1 MHAPDSPAIS
11 PTTPTG
17 ADTGFAA
24 SAQRRMSNRKSNDS
38 TTSLPL
44 PNNPY
49 EAAFSEPWSG
59 TTPTDNRATSI
70 FGSSNARQE
79 AMAAAHSDSLGSL
92 SGKRTARA
100 PPSSYPTPHTSQRSL
115 SALTRNTSQARA
127 AALQSMPHIYP
138 ALLSKV
144 AEAFKKLITLT
155 ELVKDGISYKD
166 SFDGRMAVGAI
177 ADIIKTPDR
186 NLALLLG
193 RALDA
198 QKFFHDVTYDHRL
211 RDNGSEVY
219 QFRERLTAP
228 FMDDKNVNDSP
239 ASEHAHMSLGR
250 HPSSSSSRVRGPG
263 RPSPAPYMS
272 GSQSGTTS
280 ESNMSNSF
288 TSSAQP
294 TPATSTT
301 NLSYPASSPQLATKS
316 RQSLPEVGAEED
328 ADLEDDLPVGVFTL
342 LTDCYS
348 PTCSR
353 DSLCYSINCPRRLEQ
368 MKRLN
373 MKPQPGLTRKISD
386 ESIHDIKVC
395 HMWISSL
402 RC

>member
-1 MHAPDSPAIS
+1 MTAIHS
-11 PTTPTG
+11 
-17 ADTGFAA
+17 DTL
-24 SAQRRMSNRKSNDS
+24 
-38 TTSLPL
+38 TSLP
-44 PNNPY
+44 
-49 EAAFSEPWSG
+49 G
-59 TTPTDNRATSI
+59 
-70 FGSSNARQE
+70 AR
-79 AMAAAHSDSLGSL
+79 S
-92 SGKRTARA
+92 ARA

-115 SALTRNTSQARA
+115 SALTRNSSQARA

-144 AEAFKKLITLT
+144 AEAFKKLITLS

-211 RDNGSEVY
+211 RDNGNEVY
-219 QFRERLTAP
+219 QFRERLAAP
-228 FMDDKNVNDSP
+228 FIDDKGVNDSP
-239 ASEHAHMSLGR
+239 ASEHAPLSLGR
-250 HPSSSSSRVRGPG
+250 HASSSSSRARPPS

-272 GSQSGTTS
+272 GSQSNTTS
-280 ESNMSNSF
+280 DSNMSNSF
-288 TSSAQP
+288 TSSAHP

-301 NLSYPASSPQLATKS
+301 NLSYPASSPRMAAKS
-316 RQSLPEVGAEED
+316 RQSLPDIAAEED

-373 MKPQPGLTRKISD
+373 MKPQPGLTRKISN
-386 ESIHDIKVC
+386 ESIHDIKVRTDLSC
-395 HMWISSL
+395 FESRLTCRKPVLYGVTRSRKRSLTVSMIQRRNDRKLSMRSFTRNAISFGIWNTYEM
-402 RC
+402 

>member
-1 MHAPDSPAIS
+1 MHAPDSPAMS

-24 SAQRRMSNRKSNDS
+24 SAQRRMSNRKSTDS

-49 EAAFSEPWSG
+49 ETAFSEPWSG
-59 TTPTDNRATSI
+59 TTPTDNRATS
-70 FGSSNARQE
+70 FSGSSNARQE

-92 SGKRTARA
+92 SGKKTARA

-155 ELVKDGISYKD
+155 ELVKDGITYKD

-239 ASEHAHMSLGR
+239 ASENAHMTLGR
-250 HPSSSSSRVRGPG
+250 HPSSSSSKARPPS

-280 ESNMSNSF
+280 DSNMSNSF

-301 NLSYPASSPQLATKS
+301 NLSYPASSPHLATKS
-316 RQSLPEVGAEED
+316 RQSLPELGAEDD

-395 HMWISSL
+395 YSGY
-402 RC
+402 CEYC

>member
-1 MHAPDSPAIS
+1 MNETDSPALS

-17 ADTGFAA
+17 ADAGFAA
-24 SAQRRMSNRKSNDS
+24 SAQRRMSNRKSTDS

-49 EAAFSEPWSG
+49 ESAFSDSYAG
-59 TTPTDNRATSI
+59 TTPTDNRATS
-70 FGSSNARQE
+70 FSGSSNARLE
-79 AMAAAHSDSLGSL
+79 AMSAVHSDTLGSL
-92 SGKRTARA
+92 SGARTARA

-127 AALQSMPHIYP
+127 ATLQSMPHVYP

-144 AEAFKKLITLT
+144 AEAFKKLITLS

-211 RDNGSEVY
+211 RDNGNEVY
-219 QFRERLTAP
+219 QFRERLAAP
-228 FMDDKNVNDSP
+228 FMDDKGVNDSP
-239 ASEHAHMSLGR
+239 ASEHAHLSLGR
-250 HPSSSSSRVRGPG
+250 HASSSSSRARPPS

-280 ESNMSNSF
+280 DSNMSNSF

-301 NLSYPASSPQLATKS
+301 NLSYPASSPRLAAKS
-316 RQSLPEVGAEED
+316 RQSLPEMVEE
-328 ADLEDDLPVGVFTL
+328 AVDLEDDLPVGVFTL

-373 MKPQPGLTRKISD
+373 MKPQPGLTRKISN
-386 ESIHDIKVC
+386 ESIHDIKVGRTVS
-395 HMWISSL
+395 WYGFG
-402 RC
+402 

>member
-1 MHAPDSPAIS
+1 
-11 PTTPTG
+11 
-17 ADTGFAA
+17 
-24 SAQRRMSNRKSNDS
+24 
-38 TTSLPL
+38 
-44 PNNPY
+44 
-49 EAAFSEPWSG
+49 
-59 TTPTDNRATSI
+59 
-70 FGSSNARQE
+70 
-79 AMAAAHSDSLGSL
+79 
-92 SGKRTARA
+92 
-100 PPSSYPTPHTSQRSL
+100 
-115 SALTRNTSQARA
+115 
-127 AALQSMPHIYP
+127 
-138 ALLSKV
+138 V

-211 RDNGSEVY
+211 RDNANEVY
-219 QFRERLTAP
+219 QFRERLAAP
-228 FMDDKNVNDSP
+228 FMDDKGINDSP
-239 ASEHAHMSLGR
+239 ASEHAHLNLGR
-250 HPSSSSSRVRGPG
+250 HASSSSSKIRGGPT

-272 GSQSGTTS
+272 DSQSGQTS
-280 ESNMSNSF
+280 DSNMSNSF
-288 TSSAQP
+288 TSSNQH

-301 NLSYPASSPQLATKS
+301 NLSYPATSPRVANKS
-316 RQSLPEVGAEED
+316 RQSLPDVVAEEE

-373 MKPQPGLTRKISD
+373 MKPQPGLTRKISH

-395 HMWISSL
+395 DSSL
-402 RC
+402 RYAIADAAGNWNAMERYSLEGNLR